1 MTGNYGVT
9 RSKSYRGST
18 EIYVRIAPGQSVIVQ
33 TCNERMTGSL
43 FQYFD
48 AAGNQENMAG
58 TWKVTFAEGGP
69 SIPPVSEV
77 TELKSWTDFGG
88 EAYKDFSGTAEY
100 SIRFSRPH
108 VKADSWLLDLGK
120 VCESARV
127 FLNGKEIAGLIGPVF
142 TTLIDK
148 SLIKPDNDL
157 IIKVSNLSA
166 NRIAWL
172 DRNNVNWKKFYNTN
186 YPARLPQNRKN
197 GLFDASAWAPRES
210 GLIGPV
216 TLTPVKRYKR

>member
-1 MTGNYGVT
+1 
-9 RSKSYRGST
+9 
-18 EIYVRIAPGQSVIVQ
+18 
-33 TCNERMTGSL
+33 
-43 FQYFD
+43 
-48 AAGNQENMAG
+48 MAG